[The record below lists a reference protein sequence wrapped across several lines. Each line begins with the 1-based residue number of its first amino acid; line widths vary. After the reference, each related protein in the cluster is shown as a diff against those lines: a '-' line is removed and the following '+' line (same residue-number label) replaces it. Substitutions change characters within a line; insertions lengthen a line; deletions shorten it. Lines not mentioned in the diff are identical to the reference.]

1 MKKKYK
7 KIYIEITNKCN
18 LNCTFCSEVK
28 RKKEKITLE
37 NFEEIIKKIN
47 NYTDYIYLHV
57 KGEPL
62 LHPEIDKILDIAEK
76 YNLKVNLT
84 TNGTLFPNVV
94 DKIKD
99 KKALHKINFSL
110 HSENNYKNYLEN
122 IFENVKKLST
132 DTVVIYRLWTLNNNE
147 LDKKSQ
153 EIVEKIKNF
162 YNLDEKT
169 YKNLKTKNNIKIS
182 STIYVDK
189 DNEFTWPDNIENE
202 LSPLGYCH
210 ALKTHIA
217 ILVDGTVVPC
227 CLDSNASIPLG
238 NIYDN
243 TLEEIIN
250 NERYKNLQKSF
261 QNRKPCESLCR
272 RCTFKDKFKK

>member
-132 DTVVIYRLWTLNNNE
+132 DTVAIYRLWTLNNNE

-189 DNEFTWPDNIENE
+189 DNEFTWPDNIEDE